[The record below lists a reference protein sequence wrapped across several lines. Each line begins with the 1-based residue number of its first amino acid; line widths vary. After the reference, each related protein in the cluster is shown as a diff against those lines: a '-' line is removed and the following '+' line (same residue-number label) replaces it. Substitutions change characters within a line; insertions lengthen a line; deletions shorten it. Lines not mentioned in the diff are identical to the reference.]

1 MTSHFDPCPLC
12 VFKAQ
17 QHWQFVDHNLHISH
31 IIIIICNVSAELS
44 VKSLVSIGGS
54 TPVSVPCCGTCTEC
68 SASES
73 QARCTSAVRLAFVI
87 SCNRFHGRLGNPIDC
102 LVYVKHIELDDC
114 PFILLHSYLP
124 QDSHDHSLEDEFYK
138 LSSHLDV
145 VISELASEFF
155 YYAPM
160 RRQRTFGTRNFGARC
175 REMS

>member
-73 QARCTSAVRLAFVI
+73 QARCTSAVRLAFLI

-124 QDSHDHSLEDEFYK
+124 QDSHDHSLKDEFYK

-160 RRQRTFGTRNFGARC
+160 RRQRRC